1 MPIKFPNSSLVIPL
15 KKLGGDILRNSED
28 SLFVGRKRVKKRLY
42 DALSCASKMGSG
54 GSFLIGGYRGVG
66 KTALANKTIEEF
78 TKANKNKIEL
88 LRTDIDL
95 GINDSIS
102 ANAILCEI
110 AEQTNDH
117 IKRVLKK
124 DIYKMAII
132 TLAIFLFMM
141 VEKID
146 SEYLAIYNIPTIETT
161 TYLLCWLII
170 TLASCKITGFF
181 KKLFIFIKTHDL
193 SQKIR
198 YTRSFE
204 TTKKIGTDKQ
214 TGLEH
219 KSSKA
224 ERRLSSREILQYL
237 KYNLKSINETYFYSY
252 QSILK
257 NLKSSKNIRLYPT
270 LQLPITRKYY
280 KSIILFD
287 ELDKIS
293 DIQKQ
298 DDNKARKELVD
309 NLLGGLKPLLT
320 QSKGIFI
327 FIAGREIVDAYHSE
341 SGYTSVLYE
350 GVFDEIFYTPSLLS
364 DHSDGNNQKLN
375 SMISLYVD
383 NILSSYHPT
392 LEHDQRPPHQ
402 KRTHPVKSYSDLY
415 AKNLTLIANQ
425 LKSEFS
431 KDNIVSDKEF
441 FSQLKKKNNFSTI
454 SECLSEFYNETKL
467 ILMCNNQN
475 KEKLDE
481 EIEKIKDTYIKNHDV
496 NLKLLRRM
504 FIRFLT
510 LHSRGNMKRLIML
523 INSFL
528 YQTDDDIY
536 NPSTSNPSSI
546 TCFGGG
552 LISSK
557 SYLLFKHE
565 DIQRLYMS
573 AKLYSYFDTGLAKLL
588 SQTDDKLVVS
598 SLITLLDVVKFHSQG
613 FNRAMLERTVAGIDI
628 HVDTNLVNMTD
639 DFINSTF
646 YSIIRRTST
655 NIFQYRFY
663 LSSEI
668 EFSVINKILGARAS
682 MFDHS
687 MDAANPIRNYYLKLM
702 QRQSLDDPS
711 NSRISMAKIK
721 MVLGDIY
728 LSERSYDLC
737 FIYYTDAINL
747 YKAVLRGE
755 KGEWRSD
762 GGVSLA
768 THFLLLETILKK
780 GLLEEIRENHH
791 QAIRLYTEAK
801 TLSQV
806 SFERLPPSNRSTKG
820 ILSKILPKTPLHRH
834 KRTVHAENKIELL
847 SSDTL
852 VNTYSDKI
860 DDLRDAASYQNM
872 FVNAS
877 LAQEHLAIKHQGLK
891 KSFFLGQLEPFS
903 TTSTNYK
910 FYAKVLLLHYYAG
923 KHEDI
928 ASCTKELIQDLF
940 SYIKISNR
948 STPPEPSEKF
958 INKMPYF
965 SKANPFVCSFVAG
978 HSLFAL
984 LMKNIKQLL
993 QQTEQRK
1000 LTSDS
1005 ILGWLELIVGLSEK
1019 NVFAELKDT
1028 ETSPE
1033 KLPSIMKGNIKQ
1045 TTRKSILDTEKHFLI
1060 AFKTIADSAQG
1071 MSLRGRYALSAEMYL
1086 SIKLLWIS
1094 LLELAPWNMINQNAD
1109 ETLKQKL
1116 PTLLDQPSWIK
1127 DVIERA
1133 ESEISKSSSGAFCRE
1148 RHTLFGDTTD
1158 IDALSFH
1165 TSCYDIADIMNLLK
1179 TDPKNISSGEKG
1191 HLRSM
1196 AIWYRENVSS
1206 YLLIFSIWEEYCRS
1220 TIYAKATANHDF
1232 FKIGRISEPFATLP
1246 RVKAIY
1252 YWLNARQLSQECANK
1267 NPKTVEPKLIAEI
1280 FDSFNMA
1287 LNLCKL
1293 ASRSD
1298 EPETFPPKSIIYF
1311 NIYETVN
1318 NIYQDDEICDEEV
1331 RKKVRKILSER
1342 PGSLPKAYFESN
1354 FIEKLVERHANDLME
1369 ILNVSSNAYRRE
1381 MRHRYYLFDDF
1392 EDPMC
1397 ISSWSFLSGIAAGSR
1412 FQMAFIK
1419 QENES
1424 ERENK
1429 SQKGNKNI
1437 QEKIQ

>member
-1 MPIKFPNSSLVIPL
+1 MPIRFPNSSLVIPL
-15 KKLGGDILRNSED
+15 KKLSGDILRNSED
-28 SLFVGRKRVKKRLY
+28 GLFVGRKRVKKRLY

-78 TKANKNKIEL
+78 TKFNKNKIEL

-124 DIYKMAII
+124 DIRKMAII
-132 TLAIFLFMM
+132 TLAILLCMM
-141 VEKID
+141 IEKID
-146 SEYLAIYNIPTIETT
+146 SEYLAAYNIPTTATT
-161 TYLLCWLII
+161 TYLLLWLII
-170 TLASCKITGFF
+170 ILASCKITGFF
-181 KKLFIFIKTHDL
+181 KKFFIFIKTHDL

-204 TTKKIGTDKQ
+204 TTKKIGTNKQ

-219 KSSKA
+219 KAAKA

-237 KYNLKSINETYFYSY
+237 KYNLKSINETYFYSF
-252 QSILK
+252 QSIIK
-257 NLKSSKNIRLYPT
+257 HFKTSKNIHLQPS
-270 LQLPITRKYY
+270 LQLPITKKYY
-280 KSIILFD
+280 KSVILFD

-364 DHSDGNNQKLN
+364 DHSDGNNQKIN

-383 NILSSYHPT
+383 NILLNYHPT
-392 LEHDQRPPHQ
+392 LEQDNKSPSQT
-402 KRTHPVKSYSDLY
+402 RTHPVKSYSDLY
-415 AKNLTLIANQ
+415 AQSLTLIANQ
-425 LKSEFS
+425 LKDGFN
-431 KDNIVSDKEF
+431 KDKIVSNEEF
-441 FSQLKKKNNFSTI
+441 FSQLKKTNDLSMM
-454 SECLSEFYNETKL
+454 SECLIEFYNETKL
-467 ILMCNNQN
+467 ILSCKKNNKIN
-475 KEKLDE
+475 LDE
-481 EIEKIKDTYIKNHDV
+481 EIEKIKDTYIKNHDI

-523 INSFL
+523 INPFL
-528 YQTDDDIY
+528 YQTDEDID
-536 NPSTSNPSSI
+536 NLSNSNTSSI

-552 LISSK
+552 IVKSK

-668 EFSVINKILGARAS
+668 EFTVINKILGARAS

-687 MDAANPIRNYYLKLM
+687 LDAANPIKNYYLKLM
-702 QRQSLDDPS
+702 QKQSLSDPS

-747 YKAVLRGE
+747 YKAVLRGTN
-755 KGEWRSD
+755 GDWRSD

-768 THFLLLETILKK
+768 THFLLIETILKK
-780 GLLEEIRENHH
+780 GLLEEIRESHH

-806 SFERLPPSNRSTKG
+806 SFERLPPSSNSTKG
-820 ILSKILPKTPLHRH
+820 ILSTILPSHHQSNL
-834 KRTVHAENKIELL
+834 HAENKIELM

-852 VNTYSDKI
+852 TNSYSDKI
-860 DDLRDAASYQNM
+860 DDLRDAPSYQNM
-872 FVNAS
+872 FINAS

-891 KSFFLGQLEPFS
+891 KSFFLGRLKPFE
-903 TTSTNYK
+903 TTRSNYK

-928 ASCTKELIQDLF
+928 AACSKELIQDLF
-940 SYIKISNR
+940 SYIETSKK
-948 STPPEPSEKF
+948 STPPEPSDRFFE
-958 INKMPYF
+958 KMPYF

-993 QQTEQRK
+993 QQAEQK
-1000 LTSDS
+1000 TLTSES
-1005 ILGWLELIVGLSEK
+1005 IVGWLELIIGISEK
-1019 NVFAELKDT
+1019 NVFEEPKDAEASLKKILQT
-1028 ETSPE
+1028 
-1033 KLPSIMKGNIKQ
+1033 IKANRKK
-1045 TTRKSILDTEKHFLI
+1045 TTKESILDTEKYFLV
-1060 AFKTIADSAQG
+1060 AFKIIADSAHG

-1094 LLELAPWNMINQNAD
+1094 LLELAPWNLINQNTD
-1109 ETLKQKL
+1109 ETIQKKL
-1116 PTLLDQPSWIK
+1116 TKILEQPRWIK
-1127 DVIERA
+1127 DIINSA

-1148 RHTLFGDTTD
+1148 RHTLFGDTND

-1165 TSCYDIADIMNLLK
+1165 PSCYDIPDIMDLLK
-1179 TDPKNISSGEKG
+1179 ADPKSITSDKKG

-1196 AIWYRENVSS
+1196 AIWYRENVSN

-1220 TIYAKATANHDF
+1220 TIYAKANPNHPV
-1232 FKIGRISEPFATLP
+1232 FKIGRVSEPFATLP

-1252 YWLNARQLSQECANK
+1252 YWLHARQLSQECANK
-1267 NPKTVEPKLIAEI
+1267 KPKTVDPKIIAEI

-1311 NIYETVN
+1311 NIYETVK
-1318 NIYQDDEICDEEV
+1318 NIYQDNEICDEEV
-1331 RKKVRKILSER
+1331 RKKVRKILSQR

-1412 FQMAFIK
+1412 FQMAYIH
-1419 QENES
+1419 QENEIQ
-1424 ERENK
+1424 RENK
-1429 SQKGNKNI
+1429 GEKSNKST
-1437 QEKIQ
+1437 